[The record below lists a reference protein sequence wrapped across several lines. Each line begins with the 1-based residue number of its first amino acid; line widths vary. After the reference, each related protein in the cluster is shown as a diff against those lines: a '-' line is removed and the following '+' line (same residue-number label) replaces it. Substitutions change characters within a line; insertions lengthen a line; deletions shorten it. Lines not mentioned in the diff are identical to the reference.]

1 MFQETK
7 LSANDKKWI
16 EIMDISY
23 MSSEESEGENS
34 IVVHPLPWLTDEV
47 NSFKKSL
54 DDARHAAMTPQA
66 KRQLK
71 TRVTGEVSSRDR
83 PNGSGWMFTD

>member
-1 MFQETK
+1 MFQDQK
-7 LSANDKKWI
+7 LSASDKKKWA

-23 MSSEESEGENS
+23 VSSEESEGENT
-34 IVVHPLPWLTDEV
+34 IVVHPLPWLTEEV

-71 TRVTGEVSSRDR
+71 TRVAGER
-83 PNGSGWMFTD
+83 